1 MFLNLM
7 LADLVVIHFGKGAL
21 FDACVFWGSVGL
33 GNISNILKSDE
44 SLNRPMGSIRS
55 LILGA
60 KSEDVDGLRE
70 RYGAPPSQ
78 YITLSNGENIHLRDE
93 GDSEAPPIVLLHG
106 HSEDLHTW
114 NQLVKHLVEDYRVI
128 RFDLRRHGLTGP
140 ALDNQYGIES
150 YVSDLSL
157 VIEHLGI
164 NSCDL
169 VGHSMGGRIAVK
181 FTMENPNTVRNLVL
195 LAASGAPRGNEGSPP
210 LAMKLMKNSLG
221 RFLIKRMWSR
231 KMAKDTLIDMVHDGS
246 LVTDEEVD
254 RMWEF
259 SRYPGSMDAMF
270 REFGMVWDDFIPE
283 EIEKITTSTLLIWGE
298 KDAICPVEMG
308 FWYNSHLPNST
319 FIRLPEIG
327 HNPQLNP
334 RRFA

>member
-1 MFLNLM
+1 MN
-7 LADLVVIHFGKGAL
+7 
-21 FDACVFWGSVGL
+21 GS
-33 GNISNILKSDE
+33 
-44 SLNRPMGSIRS
+44 MGSIRS
-55 LILGA
+55 LILGT

-114 NQLVKHLVEDYRVI
+114 DQLVKHLVEDFRVI

-140 ALDNQYGIES
+140 ASDNQYGIES

-164 NSCDL
+164 ESCDL

-181 FTMENPNTVRNLVL
+181 FTMEHPDRVRNLVL
-195 LAASGAPRGNEGSPP
+195 LAASGAPRENESSPP
-210 LAMKLMKNSLG
+210 LAMKLMKNPLG
-221 RFLIKRMWSR
+221 RFLIRRMWSR

-270 REFGMVWDDFIPE
+270 REFGMSWDDFTSD
-283 EIEKITTSTLLIWGE
+283 EIEKITTNTLLIWGE
-298 KDAICPVEMG
+298 EDTICPVDMG
-308 FWYNSHLPNST
+308 AWYNSHIANSK

-327 HNPQLNP
+327 HNPHFECPDICLGEIIP
-334 RRFA
+334 WLGPLE

>member
-1 MFLNLM
+1 MN
-7 LADLVVIHFGKGAL
+7 
-21 FDACVFWGSVGL
+21 GS
-33 GNISNILKSDE
+33 
-44 SLNRPMGSIRS
+44 MGSIRS
-55 LILGA
+55 LILGT

-78 YITLSNGENIHLRDE
+78 YITLPNGENIHLRDE
-93 GDSEAPPIVLLHG
+93 GDSEAPPIILLHG

-114 NQLVKHLVEDYRVI
+114 DQLVKHLVEDFRVI

-140 ALDNQYGIES
+140 ASDNQYGIES

-164 NSCDL
+164 ESCDL

-181 FTMENPNTVRNLVL
+181 FTMENPDRVRNLVL
-195 LAASGAPRGNEGSPP
+195 LAASGAPRENEGSPP
-210 LAMKLMKNSLG
+210 LAMKLMKNPLG
-221 RFLIKRMWSR
+221 RFLIRRMWSR

-259 SRYPGSMDAMF
+259 SRYPGSMDAVF
-270 REFGMVWDDFIPE
+270 REFGMVWDDFIPK

-298 KDAICPVEMG
+298 EDTICPVEMG
-308 FWYNSHLPNST
+308 IWYNSHLPNST

-327 HNPQLNP
+327 HNPQFESPDVCLDEISSWLGSV
-334 RRFA
+334 

>member
-114 NQLVKHLVEDYRVI
+114 NQLVKHLVEDFRVI

-195 LAASGAPRGNEGSPP
+195 LAASGAPRGYEGSPP
-210 LAMKLMKNSLG
+210 LAMKLMKN
-221 RFLIKRMWSR
+221 FL
-231 KMAKDTLIDMVHDGS
+231 T
-246 LVTDEEVD
+246 
-254 RMWEF
+254 
-259 SRYPGSMDAMF
+259 
-270 REFGMVWDDFIPE
+270 
-283 EIEKITTSTLLIWGE
+283 
-298 KDAICPVEMG
+298 
-308 FWYNSHLPNST
+308 
-319 FIRLPEIG
+319 
-327 HNPQLNP
+327 
-334 RRFA
+334 

>member
-1 MFLNLM
+1 M
-7 LADLVVIHFGKGAL
+7 K
-21 FDACVFWGSVGL
+21 
-33 GNISNILKSDE
+33 
-44 SLNRPMGSIRS
+44 
-55 LILGA
+55 
-60 KSEDVDGLRE
+60 
-70 RYGAPPSQ
+70 Y
-78 YITLSNGENIHLRDE
+78 
-93 GDSEAPPIVLLHG
+93 
-106 HSEDLHTW
+106 
-114 NQLVKHLVEDYRVI
+114 LVEDYRVI

-140 ALDNQYGIES
+140 ALDNQYEIES

-181 FTMENPNTVRNLVL
+181 FTMENPNRVRNLVL

-254 RMWEF
+254 RCGN
-259 SRYPGSMDAMF
+259 SLDI
-270 REFGMVWDDFIPE
+270 REVWMQCFENLGWFG
-283 EIEKITTSTLLIWGE
+283 TTLFL
-298 KDAICPVEMG
+298 KKLKKKLQQVLC
-308 FWYNSHLPNST
+308 
-319 FIRLPEIG
+319 
-327 HNPQLNP
+327 
-334 RRFA
+334 